1 MSARVLVV
9 DDIEVNRRLL
19 EAKLSV
25 EYYEV
30 ITADGGAAALDLAKS
45 ELPDIILLDV
55 MMPEMDGFEVCRR
68 LKSDPAVMHIPVI
81 MVTALS
87 EQKDK
92 VTGLEAGADDFLSK
106 PLDDWALRT
115 RIRSLLRLKMAF
127 DELLRRRN
135 TGAELGVVDDDW
147 QIDEG
152 AHSKILFIDGS
163 PSVAKLQATLVS
175 QGYSV
180 EVADS
185 AAEGLR
191 KAGDTV
197 FDLVLVGLSLKDGDP
212 LRVCA
217 QLRTT
222 ESTRSIPILLI
233 AGSQD
238 RERTE
243 KAIEIGI
250 NDYFTTPV
258 DPSELIARVGTQVR
272 RKRYNDKLCQW
283 RSKKGPPEPVNDFET
298 PTVSIY

>member
-9 DDIEVNRRLL
+9 DDMEVNLRLL
-19 EAKLSV
+19 EAKLAV
-25 EYYEV
+25 EYYDV
-30 ITADGGAAALDLAKS
+30 ITADSGAAALDLAKS

-68 LKSDPAVMHIPVI
+68 LKSDPTVMHIPVV

-115 RIRSLLRLKMAF
+115 RIKSLLRLKMAF
-127 DELLRRRN
+127 DELLRRRK
-135 TGAELGVVDDDW
+135 TGADLGVVDDNW
-147 QIDEG
+147 QIDDVADG
-152 AHSKILFIDGS
+152 RILAIDGS

-180 EVADS
+180 VIADN
-185 AAEGLR
+185 AADGLR
-191 KAGDTV
+191 KAGTDA
-197 FDLVLVGLSLKDGDP
+197 FDLVLVGLSLNDGDP

-233 AGSQD
+233 AEQQD

-243 KAIEIGI
+243 KAIETRSRFFDNNALPEIVFLCCDPDRAVVRVACTHPQAPYRLNCGI
-250 NDYFTTPV
+250 
-258 DPSELIARVGTQVR
+258 
-272 RKRYNDKLCQW
+272 
-283 RSKKGPPEPVNDFET
+283 
-298 PTVSIY
+298 